1 MSKTRSVR
9 RTPLTPDPRPL
20 VTVLYYSGHRRSV
33 YPRALVIDG
42 KEVLVEGI
50 VRHEICED
58 SATRSRKHV
67 FICTVNKKL
76 WEVIRF
82 DDDTTTCRPLSADR

>member
-1 MSKTRSVR
+1 MA
-9 RTPLTPDPRPL
+9 PPPDPGGP
-20 VTVLYYSGHRRSV
+20 VTVLYYSGHRRST

-50 VRHEICED
+50 VRREISED
-58 SATRSRKHV
+58 FATRRRKHV
-67 FICTVNKKL
+67 FICSVNKKL

>member
-1 MSKTRSVR
+1 M
-9 RTPLTPDPRPL
+9 TPDPRPP
-20 VTVLYYSGHRRSV
+20 VAVLFYSGHRRSS

-42 KEVLVEGI
+42 EEILVEGI

-58 SATRSRKHV
+58 FATRQRKHV
-67 FICTVNKKL
+67 FICSVNRKL

-82 DDDTTTCRPLSADR
+82 DDDTTTCRPLPTGKLRLRT

>member
-1 MSKTRSVR
+1 
-9 RTPLTPDPRPL
+9 LTSP
-20 VTVLYYSGHRRSV
+20 VEVLYYSGHRRSS
-33 YPRALVIDG
+33 YPRALVIRG

-58 SATRSRKHV
+58 FATRRRKHV
-67 FICTVNKKL
+67 FVCSVNKKL

-82 DDDTTTCRPLSADR
+82 DDDTTSCRLLPADR